1 MKGDNTICLETP
13 DTLLVLA
20 RRGDVWAFA
29 HLGAKGGDP
38 DELAVLAA
46 ARPYACNHLAAGTAE
61 TYPAFGSTRGQN
73 GFALGNSRGA
83 LQVRHADGDCS
94 VDWTCT
100 GIACD
105 NSSRKERN
113 GRKVGSQSDSSL
125 GNPAPFAAKG
135 SHVAITYA
143 DKAHPSF
150 TAVQHFVAHADCDVF
165 ETWVELR
172 HDEEGPVA
180 LSRMDSFCLETT
192 GLGDRFHLLSLSGH
206 WASEANVA
214 EDELLRGREVVL
226 GARSGVHDS
235 WENAPAFMLSVG
247 PAPAREESG
256 AVLAGAL
263 CWSGAWEMRF
273 RHEWSHELR
282 VSAGAANLSGPYV
295 LEPGRTLAL
304 PKFVFSWSERGKGA
318 ASRAL
323 HAWARRHL
331 MPHAGAPRPIV
342 LNSWEGVKFDLS
354 EKRLVAMMDGAR
366 ALGAECFVVDD
377 GWFGRGA
384 FARNDAGHG
393 LGDWTHDPAKFP
405 GGLAPLAREAKKRG
419 LKLGLWFEPEMA
431 DVESELL
438 RNHPDWA
445 LREPG
450 RPRRLQRGGGQ
461 VVLDLPNPAVRD
473 AVFRAVDDA
482 IRAVPGLSYV
492 KIDANAE
499 IANFASPWLG
509 PERQGNLWFDY
520 AAGLYEILAR
530 LRAAHPRIV
539 FQSCASGGGRTD
551 FGALAFADEFWA
563 SDNTGAQQR
572 ALIQW
577 GWGQFLP
584 ACAMAAHVTASPN
597 RHTRR
602 SSSLKYRFDVAF
614 SGRLGIELR
623 PEELSEGEIAYAR
636 RRVAEYKRLR
646 PVIQGGDTYRLASP
660 YEGDHAAL
668 LFVAPDRRRA
678 VVTVCGLS
686 RKASDGRLAPLRLLG
701 LDPDRRYRIREIDL
715 ALPGEAQDRPVLP
728 GEAQNPHTAFSG
740 RAFSGAALAAAGIPF
755 DLGPGD
761 DSFVLELSTVR
772 S

>member
-1 MKGDNTICLETP
+1 MKRGGHILLETP
-13 DTLLVLA
+13 DSQLVLA
-20 RRGDVWAFA
+20 RHGDVWTFS

-38 DELAVLAA
+38 EELAALAA
-46 ARPYACNHLAAGTAE
+46 ARPYSCNHLAAGTAE
-61 TYPAFGSTRGQN
+61 TYPAFGSSRGQN
-73 GFALGNSRGA
+73 GFALGDTRGA
-83 LQVRHADGDCS
+83 LQVRHADGDVS
-94 VDWTCT
+94 VDWRCVETREVPEAS
-100 GIACD
+100 GA
-105 NSSRKERN
+105 R
-113 GRKVGSQSDSSL
+113 
-125 GNPAPFAAKG
+125 
-135 SHVAITYA
+135 HVAITLA
-143 DKAHPSF
+143 DRRHPSF
-150 TAVQHFVAHADCDVF
+150 RAVQHFLAWNDCDVF
-165 ETWVELR
+165 ETWVELS
-172 HDEEGPVA
+172 HGESGPVA

-192 GLGDRFHLLSLSGH
+192 GLGDRFHLLSLSGQ

-235 WENAPAFMLSVG
+235 WENAPAFLLSAG

-282 VSAGAANLSGPYV
+282 VSAGAANLSGPYL

-318 ASRAL
+318 ATRSL

-331 MPHAGAPRPIV
+331 MPHGGAPRPVV

-354 EKRLVAMMDGAR
+354 EKRLVAMMDGAK

-405 GGLAPLAREAKKRG
+405 GGLAPLALEAKRRG

-438 RNHPDWA
+438 RDHPDWA
-445 LREPG
+445 LQEPG

-473 AVFRAVDDA
+473 AVFSSIDAA
-482 IRAVPGLSYV
+482 IRAIPGLSYV
-492 KIDANAE
+492 KLDANAG
-499 IANFASPWLG
+499 IANFGSPWLG
-509 PERQGNLWFDY
+509 SERQGNLWFDFT
-520 AAGLYEILAR
+520 AGLYDILAR
-530 LRAAHPRIV
+530 LRAAHPDIV

-572 ALIQW
+572 VLVQW
-577 GWGQFLP
+577 GWSQFLP

-602 SSSLKYRFDVAF
+602 ASSLKYRFDVAF

-623 PEELSEGEIAYAR
+623 PEELTDDEVAYAR

-646 PVIQGGDTYRLASP
+646 PVIQGGDLHRLASP
-660 YEGDHAAL
+660 YEGDYAAL
-668 LFVAPDRRRA
+668 MFVSPDRRRA
-678 VVTVCGLS
+678 VVTVCGFS
-686 RKASDGRLAPLRLLG
+686 RKASDGRLAPLRIPG
-701 LDPDRRYRIREIDL
+701 LDPARRYRIREL
-715 ALPGEAQDRPVLP
+715 GPAVS
-728 GEAQNPHTAFSG
+728 GEAQNAASLHTAFSG
-740 RAFSGAALAAAGIPF
+740 KTFSGAALAAAGIPF

-761 DSFVLELSTVR
+761 DSFVLELTATKH
-772 S
+772 